1 MSCNPVK
8 VNANPPDGYI
18 FIFYFI
24 YFFFFFFTFLFK
36 NNTNILLQL
45 ANTLTADKN
54 KTKAC
59 AIIFSLDVRSQ
70 QTFMTHGVV
79 DELKLKSLREI
90 YMDVSF

>member
-24 YFFFFFFTFLFK
+24 LFIYLLFFFFL

-59 AIIFSLDVRSQ
+59 AIKLSLDARSQ

-90 YMDVSF
+90 DMDVSF

>member
-24 YFFFFFFTFLFK
+24 LFIYLLFFFFK
-36 NNTNILLQL
+36 YTNILLQL

-59 AIIFSLDVRSQ
+59 AIKLSLDARSQ
-70 QTFMTHGVV
+70 QTFMTHGVIN
-79 DELKLKSLREI
+79 ELKLKSLREI
-90 YMDVSF
+90 DMDVSF

>member
-8 VNANPPDGYI
+8 INANPPDGYI

-24 YFFFFFFTFLFK
+24 YLFIYFFFFL

-59 AIIFSLDVRSQ
+59 AIKLSLDAWSQ
-70 QTFMTHGVV
+70 QTFRTHGVV

-90 YMDVSF
+90 DMDVSF